1 MYDGAVAGAFGH
13 LRINNA
19 KSVWEDDRTVSV
31 RLAHKESGGPSPL
44 TRVPKTG
51 WQAQA
56 MRGKRWGHD
65 THKERRRFQI
75 PIEVSILFANVS
87 LAAAHW
93 FEKQASSRN
102 VHGRDRVTCI
112 ALRGIVR

>member
-13 LRINNA
+13 LRISSA
-19 KSVWEDDRTVSV
+19 KSVWETTGQFST
-31 RLAHKESGGPSPL
+31 GPTSSPREPSLL

-51 WQAQA
+51 WQAHA

-87 LAAAHW
+87 LATAHW
-93 FEKQASSRN
+93 VEKQKRT
-102 VHGRDRVTCI
+102 R
-112 ALRGIVR
+112 L

>member
-1 MYDGAVAGAFGH
+1 MAPLQGRLDICELTAPD
-13 LRINNA
+13 RSR
-19 KSVWEDDRTVSV
+19 KQPDSSVLTP
-31 RLAHKESGGPSPL
+31 AESMEKPSPL

-75 PIEVSILFANVS
+75 PIEVSMLFANVS
-87 LAAAHW
+87 LATAYW
-93 FEKQASSRN
+93 SEKQKRTRS
-102 VHGRDRVTCI
+102 
-112 ALRGIVR
+112 